1 MTAVTLVPEPP
12 GGLGNLVVTTSCA
25 VPLFR
30 GVAQGVVLCYSV
42 VGSWDNVP
50 SVTGL
55 LFGNHIVDASSL
67 VSLYHPVVRTPFET
81 GSRRWCVV

>member
-42 VGSWDNVP
+42 VGSQA
-50 SVTGL
+50 TGL
-55 LFGNHIVDASSL
+55 LVGNHIVDAGSL
-67 VSLYHPVVRTPFET
+67 VIFVPLWV
-81 GSRRWCVV
+81 